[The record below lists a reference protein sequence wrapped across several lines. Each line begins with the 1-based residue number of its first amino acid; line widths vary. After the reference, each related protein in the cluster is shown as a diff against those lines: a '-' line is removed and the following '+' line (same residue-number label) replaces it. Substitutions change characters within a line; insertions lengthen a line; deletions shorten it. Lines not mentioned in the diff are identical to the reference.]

1 MLSIIYG
8 GNNGSMQIC
17 VRFIECEKFILLYAI
32 IVTVI
37 IVWYIELFLSDFLG
51 IEITTDNFL
60 EILDNGV
67 HLCNLAK
74 IIQGK
79 AEECVMD
86 GSYTEVGTSN

>member
-1 MLSIIYG
+1 MY
-8 GNNGSMQIC
+8 NYYSM
-17 VRFIECEKFILLYAI
+17 V
-32 IVTVI
+32 
-37 IVWYIELFLSDFLG
+37 YIELFLSDFLG

-79 AEECVMD
+79 AEECVQN
-86 GSYTEVGTSN
+86 GTYTEVGTSN